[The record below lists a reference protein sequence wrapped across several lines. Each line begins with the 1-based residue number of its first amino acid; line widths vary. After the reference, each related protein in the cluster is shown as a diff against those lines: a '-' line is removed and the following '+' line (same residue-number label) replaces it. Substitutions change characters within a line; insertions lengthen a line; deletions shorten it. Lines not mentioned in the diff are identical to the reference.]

1 MCVKQRI
8 KNVMKK
14 VFPLPARKQREIE
27 NRLLTELQQI
37 HSENSILRKE
47 ISSLQKTLLRIQNI
61 VLDTNL
67 ISYENV
73 YANVFHDTTI
83 ESDWLKDKVF
93 WPGRSAL
100 GYPAMYVT
108 YRILNE
114 LKPKRILE
122 LGLGQSTKLISQ
134 YAAKNPTVEHT
145 VVESNQDWINF
156 FSNSYHLPKNTKIEK
171 LDYKIIPYK
180 NSETRVFDGFKE
192 KFSGKKID
200 FILIDAPLGVD
211 MKEYSRIDV
220 LNILPECIDGDFIIL
235 IDDTERLGETNTLA
249 EIRKALESNSIMYAE
264 GSYGGM
270 KRSTLICSVN
280 LSFLATL

>member
-1 MCVKQRI
+1 MRVKQII
-8 KNVMKK
+8 KNVLKK
-14 VFPLPARKQREIE
+14 YLPLPARKQREME
-27 NRLLTELQQI
+27 NRLITELKHI
-37 HSENSILRKE
+37 YSENSILRKE
-47 ISSLQKTLLRIQNI
+47 ISSLKETLYGIQTI
-61 VLDTNL
+61 VLNTN
-67 ISYENV
+67 SVAYENA

-83 ESDWLKDKVF
+83 ESDWLKDKIF

-114 LKPKRILE
+114 VKPKRILE

-134 YAAKNPTVEHT
+134 YAASDSTVEHT
-145 VVESNQDWINF
+145 VVESSQDWINF

-180 NSETRVFDGFKE
+180 NSETRIFDCFYE
-192 KFSGKKID
+192 KFTGKIFD

-211 MKEYSRIDV
+211 MKECSRIDV

-249 EIRKALESNSIMYAE
+249 DIRKLLDANSISFAE

-270 KRSTLICSVN
+270 KKSTLICSAN
-280 LSFLATL
+280 LSFLTTL